1 MVFEVLRKIIDTN
14 LLPIIGKR
22 VVLLEVPYYLNIGDL
37 LIWKGELEFLKRNK
51 KEVLYSSSSYNMDF
65 SKKIDSNVTI
75 LLQGGGNFGDL
86 WKEPHDFRKKVIEQ
100 YPKNKIVIFPQTIFY
115 TEEKALLEDVE
126 FFSKYRNV
134 IICARDER
142 SYNILQKNF
151 VNKSLLL
158 PDMAFYIN
166 IKTHILN
173 KSERVLYAQR
183 LDEESLKEM
192 SFKGIPQ
199 NAEVHDW
206 PTFEGLRN
214 VSSFL
219 SYITRCAQIVDRL
232 CGTKLCIKITD
243 YYWLKIRMPKFIKIG
258 IDFINEYGVIYT
270 TRLHIGILG
279 LLLGKQ
285 VFFLDNSYGKLSGF
299 YNSWLK
305 NIKNASL
312 VDNE

>member
-1 MVFEVLRKIIDTN
+1 MVFEDLRKIIDTN

-86 WKEPHDFRKKVIEQ
+86 WKEPHDFRKKIIEQ

-115 TEEKALLEDVE
+115 TEEKTLLEDVD

-166 IKTHILN
+166 IYTHILN

-183 LDEESLKEM
+183 LDEEFLKEM
-192 SFKGIPQ
+192 SF
-199 NAEVHDW
+199 
-206 PTFEGLRN
+206 
-214 VSSFL
+214 

-243 YYWLKIRMPKFIKIG
+243 YYWLKIRMPKFIQIG

>member
-1 MVFEVLRKIIDTN
+1 MVFEDLRKIIDTN
-14 LLPIIGKR
+14 LLPIIGER

-37 LIWKGELEFLKRNK
+37 LIWKGELEFLKRNRK
-51 KEVLYSSSSYNMDF
+51 KVLYSSSSYNMDF

-100 YPKNKIVIFPQTIFY
+100 YPKNKIIILPQTIFY
-115 TEEKALLEDVE
+115 REEKSLLEDVE
-126 FFSKYRNV
+126 FFSKYKNV

-142 SYNILQKNF
+142 SYTILQKNF

-166 IKTHILN
+166 IKTHFLN
-173 KSERVLYAQR
+173 KSERVLYAKR
-183 LDEESLKEM
+183 LDEESLKE
-192 SFKGIPQ
+192 SFFKGIPQ
-199 NAEVHDW
+199 NAEIHDW

-219 SYITRCAQIVDRL
+219 SYMTRCSQIVDWV
-232 CGTKLCIKITD
+232 CGTKLSIKITD
-243 YYWLKIRMPKFIKIG
+243 YYWLKIRMPKFTQIG

-279 LLLGKQ
+279 LLLGKK

-312 VDNE
+312 VDNG